1 MDTCSNTH
9 THTKNIQKQCP
20 SNFQLFPTV
29 SNNFHTPTISLNFQQ
44 RSSAIR
50 DGPLYTMQRSWTQR
64 RWNSCWSNTSVR
76 SYMMG
81 GWLNNR
87 RWRRIRFVVVVVVV
101 AVVVAVVV
109 VAAVGVGFVVVVV
122 VVVQVDVCFGAKS
135 HIIFVSV
142 YMFVFGIYWI
152 LIWWMS
158 CTRQTA
164 DLTKQQHPTTNLI
177 ASDG

>member
-1 MDTCSNTH
+1 MYDPSVHVFCECVSRNNWRWIHVLTH
-9 THTKNIQKQCP
+9 THTHQKHP
-20 SNFQLFPTV
+20 KTMSIKFPI
-29 SNNFHTPTISLNFQQ
+29 ISINFQQ

-50 DGPLYTMQRSWTQR
+50 DGPLYTMRRSWTQR

-87 RWRRIRFVVVVVVV
+87 RWRGIRF
-101 AVVVAVVV
+101 
-109 VAAVGVGFVVVVV
+109 V
-122 VVVQVDVCFGAKS
+122 VVVQVDVCFGRKS
-135 HIIFVSV
+135 HMIFEFL

-158 CTRQTA
+158 CTRE
-164 DLTKQQHPTTNLI
+164 KQI
-177 ASDG
+177 